1 MRYIPIISAVVAA
14 AVLSGCSCLYAPS
27 SSLIENTP
35 VVKMGST
42 TNPPKEFILFI
53 PANSK
58 FPMNFLAKG
67 DALDTNETA
76 TVMVSFTKDIYLY
89 DHWASLDGKKWMDF
103 HSMFKVKPSGGFDSM
118 GANIQLKMDYAK

>member
-1 MRYIPIISAVVAA
+1 MRNTPMISAVVAV
-14 AVLSGCSCLYAPS
+14 AVLTGCSCLYAPS
-27 SSLIENTP
+27 SSLIDNTP

-42 TNPPKEFILFI
+42 AKPPKEFILFI

-58 FPMNFLAKG
+58 FPMDFLASG
-67 DALDTNETA
+67 NAFDTNESS

-89 DHWASLDGKKWMDF
+89 DHWASLDGKKWIDF

-118 GANIQLKMDYAK
+118 GASIQLKMDYAK